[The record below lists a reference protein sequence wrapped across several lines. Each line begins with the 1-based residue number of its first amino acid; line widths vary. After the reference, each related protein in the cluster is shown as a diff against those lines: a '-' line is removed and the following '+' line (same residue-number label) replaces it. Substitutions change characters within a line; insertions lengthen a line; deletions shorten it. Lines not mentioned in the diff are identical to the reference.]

1 MTDEFSG
8 GWQMRIALAKLLLF
22 RPTVLLL
29 DEPTN
34 HLDMRS
40 KDVLK
45 QALMQYDGTLIL
57 VSHDRDF
64 LQGLTNR
71 VFEFRGGNVKQH
83 FGDVNEYLRD
93 RKVGS
98 FRQIE
103 QEVKSNK
110 AEGRSEESLN
120 GKEKEEKKKKE
131 NQLNEIQNQITRH
144 ERRIEKLETEIKAI
158 DEKLMHP
165 EVYSEIVNNKETFA
179 TYEKLKKQLE
189 EEMKK
194 WEELQGEL
202 ALL

>member
-1 MTDEFSG
+1 MC
-8 GWQMRIALAKLLLF
+8 KLLLQ
-22 RPTVLLL
+22 PHSLLVL

-45 QALMQYDGTLIL
+45 QALLQYDGTLIL

-71 VFEFRGGNVKQH
+71 VFEFRGGNVKQY

-103 QEVKSNK
+103 QDTSHRQKP
-110 AEGRSEESLN
+110 
-120 GKEKEEKKKKE
+120 EKEEEEIPDDQWEKKQNEKIQKDIQSQISKQEKK
-131 NQLNEIQNQITRH
+131 
-144 ERRIEKLETEIKAI
+144 IEKLEAEIKAI
-158 DEKLMHP
+158 DEKLLNP
-165 EVYSEIVNNKETFA
+165 DTYNEVVNNKDTFSN
-179 TYEKLKKQLE
+179 YEKLKKQLE
-189 EEMKK
+189 TEMKM
-194 WEELQGEL
+194 WEELQEKLSG
-202 ALL
+202 

>member
-1 MTDEFSG
+1 MC
-8 GWQMRIALAKLLLF
+8 KLLLQ
-22 RPTVLLL
+22 PHSLLVL

-98 FRQIE
+98 FKQIE
-103 QEVKSNK
+103 EGTRDKGQET
-110 AEGRSEESLN
+110 REEQPTTSVV
-120 GKEKEEKKKKE
+120 EKDKKKKKE
-131 NQLNEIQNQITRH
+131 NQLKEIQNQISKH
-144 ERRIEKLETEIKAI
+144 ERRIEKLETEIKTI

-165 EVYSEIVNNKETFA
+165 EAYAEIMNNKETFA
-179 TYEKLKKQLE
+179 NYEKLKKQLE

-194 WEELQGEL
+194 WEELQGKL
-202 ALL
+202 AI

>member
-1 MTDEFSG
+1 
-8 GWQMRIALAKLLLF
+8 
-22 RPTVLLL
+22 
-29 DEPTN
+29 
-34 HLDMRS
+34 
-40 KDVLK
+40 
-45 QALMQYDGTLIL
+45 
-57 VSHDRDF
+57 
-64 LQGLTNR
+64 
-71 VFEFRGGNVKQH
+71 QH